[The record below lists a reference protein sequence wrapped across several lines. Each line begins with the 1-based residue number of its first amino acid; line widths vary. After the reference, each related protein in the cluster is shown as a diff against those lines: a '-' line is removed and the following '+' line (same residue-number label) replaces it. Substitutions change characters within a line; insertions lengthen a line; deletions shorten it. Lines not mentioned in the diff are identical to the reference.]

1 MHRPLIPILLLL
13 LALGIVAGG
22 AVWFIQRDRQAL
34 VEQFGRERQVQLEEA
49 TRGVAKALEDLGDN
63 LRFAGELLAQPG
75 SAEDHRRELRA
86 LLEAV
91 GQYRAIAVYGPDGRE
106 LLTLVDRRAS
116 HLPRE
121 AVRPPAL
128 ADTARQALA
137 VPLGHIV
144 PSYPLGPP
152 SAGGMRVFATPIP
165 SDVPGGRGTV
175 AILVDTEPI
184 FAPLRLVT
192 VDEST
197 RLLLLGVYGTPAPMS
212 DPALTAWYQRLNEP
226 EGAHVPGLRVLVK
239 RMRGGESGTLRF
251 DEAEAGRLGLGAA
264 EAVASFMPLRMRG
277 EASWSVA
284 TLSST
289 RALRSHERTLVLR
302 LSLAA
307 FLVALFMVTFG
318 AYVVLANRRAVA
330 LRESRRHAAQ
340 LAHLHEK
347 TQKILDHIPTGVL
360 ALSQEGRISAVNQA
374 LRARLSPTILGSPL
388 TEAFPSAPDSVVQ
401 RLGELV
407 SAARNGR
414 GVRSLHGEPLS
425 LFDEKGQYN
434 VHAVP
439 LEHGDSEVHTLLV
452 LEDLSNLR
460 MLEDQLLRAE
470 KLATVGVLAAGV
482 AHEIGTPLG
491 IIRGHAEYMLQKAGG
506 AEHPQNRGLSAI
518 VTQIDRVSRII
529 RQLLD
534 LSRLQPARAHAVPL
548 APVVRGLQE
557 LLAVEAER
565 RRVQFEVDVPE
576 QLPALAAD
584 ADQLQ
589 QVLLNL
595 TLNACDAC
603 SADGHV
609 RLSAAERGGEGPA
622 AARLVEIQIQ
632 DDGRGIAPEHLH
644 QVFDPFFTT
653 KKRGQGTGLG
663 LTMVAQIVRNHG
675 GQVEVD
681 STPGRGTL
689 FTLRWPVAAAA
700 SSCEERHA
708 V

>member
-1 MHRPLIPILLLL
+1 MQRPLVPILLLL
-13 LALGIVAGG
+13 MALASVAGG

-34 VEQFGRERQVQLEEA
+34 VEQFGQERHAQLEEA
-49 TRGVAKALEDLGDN
+49 ASGVSKSLEDLGDN
-63 LRFAGELLAQPG
+63 LRFASELLAQPG
-75 SAEDHRRELRA
+75 SAGDHRRELRA

-91 GQYRAIAVYGPDGRE
+91 GQYRAIAVLGPDGGE
-106 LLTLVDRRAS
+106 LLTLVDNRSR
-116 HLPRE
+116 HLPAD

-128 ADTARQALA
+128 ADTARQALTA
-137 VPLGHIV
+137 PPGSIVASHPLG
-144 PSYPLGPP
+144 S
-152 SAGGMRVFATPIP
+152 SASGWMRVFAIPIP
-165 SDVPGGRGTV
+165 TDGGGGAV
-175 AILVDTEPI
+175 AILVDTEPL

-192 VDEST
+192 VDENT
-197 RLLLLGVYGTPAPMS
+197 RLLLLGVHGTPAPMS
-212 DPALTAWYQRLNEP
+212 DPTLASWYARLE
-226 EGAHVPGLRVLVK
+226 EAGSTHVPGLRALVE
-239 RMRGGESGTLRF
+239 RMRGGESGTLRL
-251 DEAEAGRLGLGAA
+251 DEAEADRLGLGPADV
-264 EAVASFMPLRMRG
+264 VATFMPLRMSG
-277 EASWSVA
+277 ESSWSVA

-289 RALRSHERTLVLR
+289 RALRTHERTLVLR

-307 FLVALFMVTFG
+307 LLVAVFLVTFG
-318 AYVVLANRRAVA
+318 AYVVLANRRAVQ

-360 ALSQEGRISAVNQA
+360 ALSHEGRISAVNQA
-374 LRARLSPTILGSPL
+374 LRSRLPATVLGSSL
-388 TEAFPSAPDSVVQ
+388 AEAFPDAPSAVVKQ
-401 RLGELV
+401 LEALV
-407 SAARNGR
+407 ASAREGG
-414 GVRSLHGEPLS
+414 GVRSLHGEPLN
-425 LFDEKGQYN
+425 LFSEKGQYN

-439 LEHGDSEVHTLLV
+439 LEHRDGEVRSLLV
-452 LEDLSNLR
+452 LEDLSNVR

-506 AEHPQNRGLSAI
+506 TEHPQGRGLGAI

-534 LSRLQPARAHAVPL
+534 LSRLQPARARAISL

-557 LLAVEAER
+557 LLHVEAER
-565 RRVQFEVDVPE
+565 RRVRFEVDVPE
-576 QLPALAAD
+576 RLPALAAD

-603 SADGHV
+603 SAGGSV
-609 RLSAAERGGEGPA
+609 RLSAGESPEAGV
-622 AARLVEIQIQ
+622 VEIRIQ

-675 GQVEVD
+675 GRVEVD
-681 STPGRGTL
+681 SKPGLGTL
-689 FTLRWPVAAAA
+689 VMLRWPTAAVPGL
-700 SSCEERHA
+700 EERHA